1 MTIRAPRPD
10 RVHRAPGDVVY
21 VPAFG
26 QSIVVLCG
34 PRAIIDLL
42 EKRSAITS
50 DRATTPLNDL

>member
-1 MTIRAPRPD
+1 M
-10 RVHRAPGDVVY
+10 HRAPGDVVY